1 MWRCRICEKKTKK
14 RANIVRHLKLIHGI
28 DDIDFKNV
36 IKDTNIGVGSYETD
50 RSPLCSNG
58 LQSRMTEKGRPLSED
73 YREIPY
79 KVSRLTMEGP
89 QTEEKYEYDPRSI
102 SEMDEHLTESE
113 FHRLGEQ
120 LRNKKSSVLNSVLE
134 MMPDNLK
141 YRAKS
146 ICDKLMGNDFIFLND
161 KYQIIV
167 RGEIIANSNICTK
180 IIEALTSCPNP
191 GASIQPTRPETKL
204 KPHVPRNGMRESE
217 SMKPEKSQNIPGITK
232 FETLFGNGGGDSDK
246 SEEEDAEDDEEYDEG
261 EYEEEDDMDED
272 EEEEEPSRK
281 RKTKN

>member
-1 MWRCRICEKKTKK
+1 MICEKMTKK

-36 IKDTNIGVGSYETD
+36 IKDTNIGMESYETN
-50 RSPLCSNG
+50 RSPVCSNG

-79 KVSRLTMEGP
+79 KVSQLIMERH
-89 QTEEKYEYDPRSI
+89 TEENYESDPRTI
-102 SEMDEHLTESE
+102 SEMGEHLTEDE

-120 LRNKKSSVLNSVLE
+120 LRSKKCSILNSVLE

-167 RGEIIANSNICTK
+167 RGEIIPNSNICTK

-191 GASIQPTRPETKL
+191 GACIQPTRPETKL
-204 KPHVPRNGMRESE
+204 KPHVPRNGTRESE

-261 EYEEEDDMDED
+261 EYEEDDMDEY

-281 RKTKN
+281 RKKN

>member
-79 KVSRLTMEGP
+79 KVSQLTMEP
-89 QTEEKYEYDPRSI
+89 HTEEKYESEPSSI
-102 SEMDEHLTESE
+102 SEMGEHLTESE

-134 MMPDNLK
+134 MLPDNLK
-141 YRAKS
+141 NRAKC
-146 ICDKLMGNDFIFLND
+146 ICDKLMGNDSIFLND

-167 RGEIIANSNICTK
+167 HGDIIPNSNICTK
-180 IIEALTSCPNP
+180 IIEVLTSSNNP
-191 GASIQPTRPETKL
+191 GSSIQPTRTETKL
-204 KPHVPRNGMRESE
+204 KP
-217 SMKPEKSQNIPGITK
+217 T
-232 FETLFGNGGGDSDK
+232 
-246 SEEEDAEDDEEYDEG
+246 
-261 EYEEEDDMDED
+261 
-272 EEEEEPSRK
+272 SRK
-281 RKTKN
+281 MKREKANLRSRKNLRTAPE

>member
-28 DDIDFKNV
+28 DDSDFKNV
-36 IKDTNIGVGSYETD
+36 IKDTNIGMESYETN
-50 RSPLCSNG
+50 RSPVCSNE
-58 LQSRMTEKGRPLSED
+58 LQSRMTEKGSPLSED

-79 KVSRLTMEGP
+79 KVSQLTMEP
-89 QTEEKYEYDPRSI
+89 HTEEKYEYDPRSI

-113 FHRLGEQ
+113 FHKLGEQ

-134 MMPDNLK
+134 MLPDNLK
-141 YRAKS
+141 NRAKC
-146 ICDKLMGNDFIFLND
+146 ICDKLMGNDSIFLND

-167 RGEIIANSNICTK
+167 HGDIIPHSNICTK

-204 KPHVPRNGMRESE
+204 KPHVPRNGTRESE

-232 FETLFGNGGGDSDK
+232 FKTMFI
-246 SEEEDAEDDEEYDEG
+246 DDE
-261 EYEEEDDMDED
+261 
-272 EEEEEPSRK
+272 
-281 RKTKN
+281 